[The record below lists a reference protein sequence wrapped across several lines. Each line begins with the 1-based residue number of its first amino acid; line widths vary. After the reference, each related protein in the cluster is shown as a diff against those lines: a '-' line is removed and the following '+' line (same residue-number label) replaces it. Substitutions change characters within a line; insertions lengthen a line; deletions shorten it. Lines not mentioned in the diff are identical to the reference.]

1 MAVEN
6 ERVVEI
12 ERRIEAP
19 REEVFVYLTD
29 PDKYTRWMGM
39 AAELDPR
46 PGGVYRVRMNSD
58 TVALGEYV
66 AVEPPSRVVF
76 TWGWEGDTAVP
87 PGSTTVEITLR
98 DDGEGT
104 ILRLR
109 HSGFTT
115 DEAAATHRAGWAMY
129 VERLSVAT
137 PGGDPGP
144 RPHRTRSGRI
154 GSEDLDDV
162 PDELGT
168 PHDGDCNE
176 PDPSDPR
183 DGRRCPYGRDLRRG
197 AAQQHRSK
205 DQSQHG
211 QADHTEEAKREQQD
225 ESRDPGLRT
234 PERRVVCEEPFG
246 EQAYGHAVRGGEG
259 DEHRHGQAE
268 RLEEREVDPAG
279 TDDRRSS
286 HDAGQPAG
294 QPWPGST
301 GKPAANDEID
311 QPAEDPQDGRD
322 DDEE

>member
-29 PDKYTRWMGM
+29 PDRYTRWMGM

-58 TVALGEYV
+58 TVALGAYV

-76 TWGWEGDTAVP
+76 TWGWEVDTADP
-87 PGSTTVEITLR
+87 PGSTAVEITLR

-168 PHDGDCNE
+168 PHRRSQAGAAGRV
-176 PDPSDPR
+176 PRSRPSNARTQSRLRGTVRRAGLRPR
-183 DGRRCPYGRDLRRG
+183 RTRRG
-197 AAQQHRSK
+197 
-205 DQSQHG
+205 
-211 QADHTEEAKREQQD
+211 
-225 ESRDPGLRT
+225 
-234 PERRVVCEEPFG
+234 
-246 EQAYGHAVRGGEG
+246 
-259 DEHRHGQAE
+259 
-268 RLEEREVDPAG
+268 
-279 TDDRRSS
+279 
-286 HDAGQPAG
+286 
-294 QPWPGST
+294 
-301 GKPAANDEID
+301 
-311 QPAEDPQDGRD
+311 GR
-322 DDEE
+322 